1 VEIRAEDIVVTIDGR
16 RVLQASSVHVEEGRT
31 LALVGPSGS
40 GKTTLLNVLGLLVR
54 ADSGRVIVGDQDTT
68 RWKDARRR
76 RFWQKHAAFVFQDHG
91 LIDEKSVEY
100 NVMLARLPL
109 FGVHKRNRSDIE
121 VILDRVGLPG
131 RGKEMVSTLS
141 GGEKQR
147 VGLARAMFRKADV
160 IFADE
165 PTASLDRANRD
176 LVTGFLKAEAHRG
189 AAVVIATHDEALM
202 SACDVT
208 LDLTAPGQHTAPA
221 QPSMMAFKKENA
233 PAH

>member
-1 VEIRAEDIVVTIDGR
+1 VKIRAEDIVVTIDGR
-16 RVLQASSVHVEEGRT
+16 EVLAASGVHVDEGQT
-31 LALVGPSGS
+31 LALIGPSGS

-54 ADSGRVIVGDQDTT
+54 ADSGRVMVGDHDTT

-91 LIDEKSVEY
+91 LVDEKSVAY

-109 FGVHKRNRSDIE
+109 FGVHKRDHEGIE
-121 VILDRVGLPG
+121 VILERVGLTG

-189 AAVVIATHDEALM
+189 SAVVIATHDETLM
-202 SACDVT
+202 AACDTT
-208 LDLTAPGQHTAPA
+208 LDLSRPGQP
-221 QPSMMAFKKENA
+221 
-233 PAH
+233 